1 MIDIVTWRARIGMY
15 RVYVG
20 PSGRRAK
27 VLRPLLSRDMS
38 LLLAQWLALSTVT
51 LEVVTVIIFLIMLCG
66 DVELN
71 PGPRGE
77 NSLGCIVP

>member
-1 MIDIVTWRARIGMY
+1 MIDIVTWRARVGTY
-15 RVYVG
+15 RAYVG